1 MPNKRMPAAERQREP
16 AAGMPLLQA
25 DSRGVTGRMPT
36 LAVGP
41 ERALTWAGEPV
52 NTKAASL
59 TN

>member
-25 DSRGVTGRMPT
+25 VARGNRPDADLT
-36 LAVGP
+36 VGP
-41 ERALTWAGEPV
+41 EKALTWAGEPV